1 MSEAPATKNL
11 PVWKVATIVV
21 PAALIEGSTSVAC
34 WLVALLKGSVLTSV
48 TLNNEGGGNV
58 AAGGGGLLTTA
69 FPPQAAATTAAV
81 AQMSRTM
88 VLKRTGIGFVNSF
101 NDGHQAL

>member
-1 MSEAPATKNL
+1 
-11 PVWKVATIVV
+11 V
-21 PAALIEGSTSVAC
+21 PTALIEGSTSVAC

-69 FPPQAAATTAAV
+69 FPPQAAAATATV
-81 AQMSRTM
+81 AQMNRTI
-88 VLKRTGIGFVNSF
+88 VLKRTEVGLLNSF
-101 NDGHQAL
+101 MNGHQALWCLAEERENHARKGDV